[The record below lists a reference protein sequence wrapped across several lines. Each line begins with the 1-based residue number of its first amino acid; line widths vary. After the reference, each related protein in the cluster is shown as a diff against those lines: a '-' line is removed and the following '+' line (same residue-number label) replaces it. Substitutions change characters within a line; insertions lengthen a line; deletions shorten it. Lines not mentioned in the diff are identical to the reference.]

1 MVMVFLLFFY
11 DEAISLCN
19 FICIVNNLNGRALVK
34 TCALLL
40 LPGKL
45 GLNFSWLS
53 AKENWLPR
61 GEKLGN
67 TGFVGA
73 FQHLRVLFWSL
84 QFKVEL

>member
-1 MVMVFLLFFY
+1 MVMVFLLLFY
-11 DEAISLCN
+11 AQAISLSN

-45 GLNFSWLS
+45 GLNFPWLN
-53 AKENWLPR
+53 AQENWLPR

-73 FQHLRVLFWSL
+73 F
-84 QFKVEL
+84 

>member
-1 MVMVFLLFFY
+1 MKSAGSLGSKPQRQWDNRIQNM
-11 DEAISLCN
+11 SLCN

-45 GLNFSWLS
+45 GLNFSWLN

-61 GEKLGN
+61 GAKLGN

-73 FQHLRVLFWSL
+73 F
-84 QFKVEL
+84 